1 LIQYLEY
8 ADDVIN
14 SRTETDLQSAVS
26 QPYVKAKGTG
36 LVINENKTKN
46 MIVSRNKEGWKNKQN
61 RVIKDVSYERVDK
74 FIYLGSLIAENNK
87 IPEKLKKD

>member
-1 LIQYLEY
+1 
-8 ADDVIN
+8 
-14 SRTETDLQSAVS
+14 
-26 QPYVKAKGTG
+26 VKAKGTG

-61 RVIKDVSYERVDK
+61 RVIKDVGYERVDK

-87 IPEKLKKD
+87 IAEKLKKD